1 MQAPC
6 HLCFK
11 FAYMLTRDEEKFIE
25 YWAANRLERKKVL
38 KQLYVGLPFA
48 SLLVIAIV
56 INFFSGWYKRAD
68 MKIRS
73 DSSLASLIVVIVI
86 ACILIVVF
94 TTVFSVRHKWDQNEQ
109 LYKELLSRRKT
120 ENTGPDSY
128 GEKNESN

>member
-1 MQAPC
+1 MAVASVS
-6 HLCFK
+6 HTYVLNLHS
-11 FAYMLTRDEEKFIE
+11 MLTREEEKFVE
-25 YWAANRLERKKVL
+25 FWEANRLERKKVL

-73 DSSLASLIVVIVI
+73 DSSPVLVIII

-94 TTVFSVRHKWDQNEQ
+94 TTVFSVRHKWDMNEQ
-109 LYKELLSRRKT
+109 LYKELLSKR
-120 ENTGPDSY
+120 DQS
-128 GEKNESN
+128 